1 VSGALAAEQRA
12 ARRDVEDLIEAV
24 TGGQATAV
32 KIVLASVLLE
42 D

>member
-1 VSGALAAEQRA
+1 VPWRPSRG
-12 ARRDVEDLIEAV
+12 RRGEDVEDLIEAV